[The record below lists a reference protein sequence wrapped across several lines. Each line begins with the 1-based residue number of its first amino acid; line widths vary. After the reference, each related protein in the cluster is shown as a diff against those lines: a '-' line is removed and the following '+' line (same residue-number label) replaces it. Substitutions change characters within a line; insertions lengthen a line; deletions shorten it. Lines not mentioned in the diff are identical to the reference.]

1 MSAQFN
7 LIKFHPATPNPP
19 RWWLQ
24 SPRGTGGGYP
34 RPLSGWWLILAEP
47 KGGTGVQPI
56 GGGLLAGLPHPFPTV
71 RGEGGLS

>member
-24 SPRGTGGGYP
+24 SPRG
-34 RPLSGWWLILAEP
+34 RR
-47 KGGTGVQPI
+47 
-56 GGGLLAGLPHPFPTV
+56 GGLPPTSKWVVVNSRRAQRGYRGSAHRGTPPEHLA
-71 RGEGGLS
+71 REGIIIMISGTRD